1 MRISVPV
8 NHNIYEEAP
17 IRESDLGEAFA
28 VKRASDKKH
37 LQQLFSSVYELKL
50 GAEQLKQIR
59 IYNFKRRRFI
69 VPDEDRLILKLY
81 SKEKLEQEKE
91 YIVQTGLYAGVL
103 FYKGCKINITTKYG
117 DAFLKRMLNFV
128 NDIYV
133 DNEQIKAKKDN
144 AENQFLFIIAYL
156 FIQALEKAA
165 VLGLPQQYNK
175 HQERS
180 HKVRG
185 SIDFNDYLKRDIPFQ
200 GKLTSTFR
208 ERMYV
213 QEIVDVL
220 YLALRKLERLFGK
233 EIHSRL
239 LGLNQLLK
247 QNHSGQF
254 ACYATIQKAKAH
266 QSINNPMYNGF
277 KKVLEY
283 AEIILLDKDLMPDN
297 DKQQLSTTGY
307 LFDIAELYELYL
319 ENLLSRNFSEWS
331 VSGQEELRIYQ
342 QQFYN
347 RSMFPD
353 LVMKH
358 RTSGK
363 VVVFDAKFKKMDMRN
378 ADIDRSDLHQIHSY
392 SGYYRNNLVASGLI
406 YPLSKEINTENA
418 YSKSIYGNNINDIA
432 FIIDG
437 IFVKDEHT
445 IKDVINNEQAFIIR
459 IKKIIGGSELNDSMI
474 NEEIGDVVE

>member
-8 NHNIYEEAP
+8 NHNFYEEAP
-17 IRESDLGEAFA
+17 IRESALGEAFA
-28 VKRASDKKH
+28 VKKAGDKKH

-59 IYNFKRRRFI
+59 IFNFKRRRFF

-117 DAFLKRMLNFV
+117 DTFLQRMLNFV

-133 DNEQIKAKKDN
+133 DNEQVKAKKDE

-175 HQERS
+175 HQVRS

-185 SIDFNDYLKRDIPFQ
+185 SIDFNDYLKRDIPFK

-247 QNHSGQF
+247 QNYSGQF
-254 ACYATIQKAKAH
+254 ASYATIQKAKAH
-266 QSINNPMYNGF
+266 QSINNPMYSGF

-297 DKQQLSTTGY
+297 DKQQLATTGY

-319 ENLLSRNFSEWS
+319 EKLLSRNFSEWS
-331 VSGQEELRIYQ
+331 VSGQEEVRIYQ

-347 RSMFPD
+347 RPMFPD

-358 RTSGK
+358 RTSGN
-363 VVVFDAKFKKMDMRN
+363 VVVFDAKFKKMEMLNGDV
-378 ADIDRSDLHQIHSY
+378 DRADLHQIHSY
-392 SGYYRNNLVASGLI
+392 SGHYRNNLIASGLI
-406 YPLSKEINTENA
+406 YPLSKEINTEKA
-418 YSKSIYGNNINDIA
+418 HSKSIYGNDENKIN
-432 FIIDG
+432 FFVDG
-437 IFVKDEHT
+437 VY
-445 IKDVINNEQAFIIR
+445 VNENQTM
-459 IKKIIGGSELNDSMI
+459 KELII
-474 NEEIGDVVE
+474 NEEAFVSRIASVINKNL

>member
-8 NHNIYEEAP
+8 NHNFYEEAP
-17 IRESDLGEAFA
+17 IRESALGDAFA
-28 VKRASDKKH
+28 VKTAGVKH

-59 IYNFKRRRFI
+59 IFNFKRRRFFES
-69 VPDEDRLILKLY
+69 DEERLILKLY

-128 NDIYV
+128 NDIYL
-133 DNEQIKAKKDN
+133 DNEQVKAKKDET
-144 AENQFLFIIAYL
+144 ENQFLFIIAYL
-156 FIQALEKAA
+156 FIQSLEKAA
-165 VLGLPQQYNK
+165 LLGLPQHYQK

-185 SIDFNDYLKRDIPFQ
+185 SIDFNDFIKRDIPFQ

-220 YLALRKLERLFGK
+220 YLALRKLERVFGK

-239 LGLNQLLK
+239 LGLSQLLK
-247 QNHSGQF
+247 QQYSGRF
-254 ACYATIQKAKAH
+254 ASYETIQKAKAH
-266 QSINNPMYNGF
+266 QTINNPMYSGF

-297 DKQQLSTTGY
+297 EKQQMATTGF

-319 ENLLSRNFSEWS
+319 EKLLSRNFPDWV
-331 VSGQEELRIYQ
+331 VSGQEELPMYQ
-342 QQFYN
+342 QQFYI

-353 LVMKH
+353 IVMKQ
-358 RTSGK
+358 RSSAK
-363 VVVFDAKFKKMDMRN
+363 VVVFDAKFKKMEMQNKDV
-378 ADIDRSDLHQIHSY
+378 DRADLHQIHSY
-392 SGYYRNNLVASGLI
+392 SGYYRNDLIASGLI
-406 YPLSKEINTENA
+406 YPLSKDINTDKA
-418 YSKSIYGNNINDIA
+418 HSKSIYGNDENEVK

-437 IFVKDEHT
+437 IYVPENHSMQELIKSEEAFVWRLSS
-445 IKDVINNEQAFIIR
+445 IINKE
-459 IKKIIGGSELNDSMI
+459 
-474 NEEIGDVVE
+474 

>member
-8 NHNIYEEAP
+8 NHNFYEEAP
-17 IRESDLGEAFA
+17 IRESVLGEAFA
-28 VKRASDKKH
+28 VKKAGDKKH

-50 GAEQLKQIR
+50 GAEQLEQIR
-59 IYNFKRRRFI
+59 IFNFKRRRFFE
-69 VPDEDRLILKLY
+69 PDEERLILKLY
-81 SKEKLEQEKE
+81 SKEKLQQEKE

-133 DNEQIKAKKDN
+133 DNEQVKAKKDE

-156 FIQALEKAA
+156 FIQSLEKAS
-165 VLGLPQQYNK
+165 VLGLPQQYKK

-180 HKVRG
+180 QKVRG
-185 SIDFNDYLKRDIPFQ
+185 SIDFNDFLKRDIPFQ

-220 YLALRKLERLFGK
+220 YLAVIKLERLFGK

-239 LGLNQLLK
+239 LGLTQLLK
-247 QNHSGQF
+247 QQYSGRF
-254 ACYATIQKAKAH
+254 ESYKTIQKAKTH
-266 QSINNPMYNGF
+266 QAINNPMYAGF

-297 DKQQLSTTGY
+297 DKQQLESSGY

-319 ENLLSRNFSEWS
+319 EKLLSRNFPEWS
-331 VSGQEELRIYQ
+331 VSGQNELHIYQ
-342 QQFYN
+342 QQFFN
-347 RSMFPD
+347 RPMIPD

-363 VVVFDAKFKKMDMRN
+363 VVVFDAKFKKMELHNGDV
-378 ADIDRSDLHQIHSY
+378 DRSDLHQIHSY
-392 SGYYRNNLVASGLI
+392 SGYYNINLIASGLI
-406 YPLSKEINTENA
+406 YPLSKEINTEKA
-418 YSKSIYGNNINDIA
+418 HSKSIYGNNENEIN
-432 FIIDG
+432 FIVDG
-437 IFVKDEHT
+437 IFVSERQSMKEL
-445 IKDVINNEQAFIIR
+445 IINENAFVSRIASVINRNQ
-459 IKKIIGGSELNDSMI
+459 K
-474 NEEIGDVVE
+474 

>member
-8 NHNIYEEAP
+8 NHNYYEEAP
-17 IRESDLGEAFA
+17 IRESALGDAFA
-28 VKRASDKKH
+28 VKKAGDKKH
-37 LQQLFSSVYELKL
+37 LQQMFSSVYELKL
-50 GAEQLKQIR
+50 GAEQLKKIR
-59 IYNFKRRRFI
+59 IFNFKRRRFFE
-69 VPDEDRLILKLY
+69 PDEERLILKLY

-91 YIVQTGLYAGVL
+91 YIVQTGLFAGVL

-133 DNEQIKAKKDN
+133 DNEQVKAKKDET
-144 AENQFLFIIAYL
+144 ENQFLFIIAYL
-156 FIQALEKAA
+156 FIQSLEKAA
-165 VLGLPQQYNK
+165 VLGLPQQYKK

-213 QEIVDVL
+213 QEIVDML
-220 YLALRKLERLFGK
+220 YLALRKLERIFGK

-247 QNHSGQF
+247 QNYSGQY
-254 ACYATIQKAKAH
+254 ASYATIQKAKAH
-266 QSINNPMYNGF
+266 QSINNPTYSGF

-297 DKQQLSTTGY
+297 DKQQLATTGY

-319 ENLLSRNFSEWS
+319 EKLLSRNFPEWS

-353 LVMKH
+353 LIMKH
-358 RTSGK
+358 RTSCK
-363 VVVFDAKFKKMDMRN
+363 VVVFDAKFKKMEMQNGDV
-378 ADIDRSDLHQIHSY
+378 DRADLHQIHSY
-392 SGYYRNNLVASGLI
+392 SGYYRNHLIASGLI

-418 YSKSIYGNNINDIA
+418 YSKSIYGNDENEIN
-432 FIIDG
+432 FIVDG
-437 IFVKDEHT
+437 IFVSESQSMKEL
-445 IKDVINNEQAFIIR
+445 IKKEDAFVNRIASVINRN
-459 IKKIIGGSELNDSMI
+459 
-474 NEEIGDVVE
+474 

>member
-1 MRISVPV
+1 MKISVPV
-8 NHNIYEEAP
+8 NHNFYEEAP
-17 IRESDLGEAFA
+17 IRESALGEAFA
-28 VKRASDKKH
+28 VKKAGDKKH
-37 LQQLFSSVYELKL
+37 LQHLFSSVYELKL

-59 IYNFKRRRFI
+59 ILNFKRKRFFE
-69 VPDEDRLILKLY
+69 PDEERLILKLY
-81 SKEKLEQEKE
+81 SKEKLEKEKE

-133 DNEQIKAKKDN
+133 DNEQVKAKKDET
-144 AENQFLFIIAYL
+144 ENQFLFIIAYL
-156 FIQALEKAA
+156 FIQSLEKAT
-165 VLGLPQQYNK
+165 VLGLPQQYKK

-185 SIDFNDYLKRDIPFQ
+185 SIDFNHFLKRDIPFQ

-239 LGLNQLLK
+239 LGLTQLLK
-247 QNHSGQF
+247 QQYSVK
-254 ACYATIQKAKAH
+254 YASYETIQKAKTH
-266 QSINNPMYNGF
+266 QAINNPMYSGF

-297 DKQQLSTTGY
+297 DKLQLATTGY

-319 ENLLSRNFSEWS
+319 EKLLSRNFPDWT

-347 RSMFPD
+347 RSIFPD
-353 LVMKH
+353 LVMRH
-358 RTSGK
+358 RENGN
-363 VVVFDAKFKKMDMRN
+363 VVVFDAKFKKMEMINKDL
-378 ADIDRSDLHQIHSY
+378 DRADLHQIHSY
-392 SGYYRNNLVASGLI
+392 SGYYRNNLIASGLI
-406 YPLSKEINTENA
+406 YPLSKEVNTKKA
-418 YSKSIYGNNINDIA
+418 YSESIYGNDENEIIFIVDGIYVSENHSMKELIKNEEA
-432 FIIDG
+432 FIERISQIID
-437 IFVKDEHT
+437 K
-445 IKDVINNEQAFIIR
+445 
-459 IKKIIGGSELNDSMI
+459 
-474 NEEIGDVVE
+474 